1 MILQCEGEE
10 TCDIHFDHVN
20 EDCLRKFLS
29 VPKRSMA
36 ALLHRKKLKS
46 LDKKRFFYQSRPYKI
61 LGYEIRPEVV
71 FLAIW
76 DGDSLNIDFESCR
89 INGLSGMSNAL
100 EFTCNAVIVPKP
112 SRLSA
117 QAKARFVLQKTKLT
131 TLIPDA
137 VLLKLGSKALAIVFA
152 RLEDR
157 CQRRLHQAVVQWLAH
172 ES

>member
-1 MILQCEGEE
+1 
-10 TCDIHFDHVN
+10 
-20 EDCLRKFLS
+20 
-29 VPKRSMA
+29 MA

-46 LDKKRFFYQSRPYKI
+46 LKNQRFFYQSRPYKI
-61 LGYEIRPEVV
+61 LGYEIQPEVV
-71 FLAIW
+71 FLAVW
-76 DGDSLNIDFESCR
+76 DGESLNIDVESCK
-89 INGLSGMSNAL
+89 ISGIAGMSNAL
-100 EFTCNAVIVPKP
+100 EFACSAVIVAKP

-117 QAKARFVLQKTKLT
+117 KAKARFVLQKTKLT

-152 RLEDR
+152 RLHDR

>member
-1 MILQCEGEE
+1 M
-10 TCDIHFDHVN
+10 
-20 EDCLRKFLS
+20 
-29 VPKRSMA
+29 
-36 ALLHRKKLKS
+36 KLKI
-46 LDKKRFFYQSRPYKI
+46 Q
-61 LGYEIRPEVV
+61 PEVV
-71 FLAIW
+71 FLAVWMVNLKLI
-76 DGDSLNIDFESCR
+76 LKVVK
-89 INGLSGMSNAL
+89 LASGHEQAL

-152 RLEDR
+152 RLHDR